1 MKNQEEFIEE
11 RIQQLKDDNKLCFK
25 QTNEI
30 VEYVY
35 LTAVHDLADNIGN
48 SVINYTE
55 TPVEKEDVFSI
66 QKKLDEKTKQYEE
79 AIKEIDRL
87 ESELV
92 KIKASKPA
100 KGTGKFSDSINKY
113 KNEIEII
120 DAKLEVYNKV
130 YDWISINKKDLLS
143 IYMDIK
149 EEIST
154 LNHRKEIL
162 KNRV

>member
-1 MKNQEEFIEE
+1 MKNQDEFIEE

-35 LTAVHDLADNIGN
+35 LTAVHDLVDNIGN
-48 SVINYTE
+48 SVINHTE
-55 TPVEKEDVFSI
+55 TPVEKEDVFGI
-66 QKKLDEKTKQYEE
+66 QKKLDEKNKQYEQ

-87 ESELV
+87 ENELV
-92 KIKASKPA
+92 KIKASKPI
-100 KGTGKFSDSINKY
+100 KGTVKFSDSINKY

-120 DAKLEVYNKV
+120 DAKLEVFNKV
-130 YDWISINKKDLLS
+130 YDWISINKKDLLT

-149 EEIST
+149 EEMAT

-162 KNRV
+162 KNKV